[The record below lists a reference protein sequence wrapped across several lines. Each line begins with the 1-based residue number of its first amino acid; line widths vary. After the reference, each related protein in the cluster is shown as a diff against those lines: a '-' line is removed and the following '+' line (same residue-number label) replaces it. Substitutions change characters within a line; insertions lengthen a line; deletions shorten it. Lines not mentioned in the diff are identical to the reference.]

1 MKFLLPLLAT
11 VAILAAQDT
20 RQTITGV
27 ITESECATA
36 NHSLMKMGDTDEECA
51 KACVESHGATWVL
64 FEGKVSWAL
73 TEQKAPVQF
82 AGKRVVITGVAD
94 QKAKKITVESIA
106 AAK

>member
-11 VAILAAQDT
+11 AAILSAQDT

-36 NHSLMKMGDTDEECA
+36 NHALMKMGDTDEECA

-64 FEGKVSWAL
+64 FDGKVTWAL
-73 TEQKAPVQF
+73 TDQKAPSAF
-82 AGKRVVITGVAD
+82 AGKRVVVSGAAD
-94 QKAKKITVESIA
+94 PKAKRITVESIA